1 DGVPNTAELHIG
13 GNKPLVSNEVFVVPP
28 TEQPKVSKKVSDSDE
43 KLVEKATLK
52 AQNEPF
58 VYDVTYKMGN
68 GTGNWKEARLSD
80 ELVNVLEVKGAK
92 LVDAKG
98 QEVKTGKMNIDGN
111 KVEFVFDK
119 KDDSYLYLAGQTYTL
134 KIDAKIKVGVK
145 AEELAPYI
153 AKDGVPNTA
162 GLHISGEK
170 PFVSNE
176 VYIIPPTEEP
186 VVEKKVSD
194 SDEKL
199 VEKATL
205 ESKDEAFVYDVTY
218 KMGNGTGNWK
228 EARLS
233 DELVNVLEVK
243 GAKLVDAEGN
253 EVTTGKLHING
264 NRIDFVFDKKD
275 GSYLYLAG
283 QTYTLKIDAKI
294 KAGVK
299 AEELAPYLKKD
310 GVPNIGE
317 LHFGNQ
323 PVMSNEVYVVPPI
336 EKTPEPKQPQEP
348 EQPKQPEKPKVE
360 TPKPEVQP
368 EPKEKYTIPLTGG
381 KVTYWEGL
389 AGLIAL
395 AGGAYVLRRKK
406 KAE

>member
-1 DGVPNTAELHIG
+1 
-13 GNKPLVSNEVFVVPP
+13 VVPP
-28 TEQPKVSKKVSDSDE
+28 TEQPKVTKKVSDSDE
-43 KLVEKATLK
+43 KLVEKATLE
-52 AQNEPF
+52 AQNETF

-98 QEVKTGKMNIDGN
+98 QEVKTGKMNINGN
-111 KVEFVFDK
+111 KIE
-119 KDDSYLYLAGQTYTL
+119 
-134 KIDAKIKVGVK
+134 
-145 AEELAPYI
+145 
-153 AKDGVPNTA
+153 
-162 GLHISGEK
+162 
-170 PFVSNE
+170 
-176 VYIIPPTEEP
+176 
-186 VVEKKVSD
+186 
-194 SDEKL
+194 
-199 VEKATL
+199 
-205 ESKDEAFVYDVTY
+205 
-218 KMGNGTGNWK
+218 
-228 EARLS
+228 
-233 DELVNVLEVK
+233 
-243 GAKLVDAEGN
+243 
-253 EVTTGKLHING
+253 
-264 NRIDFVFDKKD
+264 FVFDKKD